1 MRASDA
7 DRRRTIE
14 ELGRHCAAGRL
25 DTDEYARR
33 IEAALGAS
41 ELEELDELRV
51 DLPMLRIAAPEPRQF
66 REDRGDQRV
75 LGGYAMALTASVAVI
90 ILVVGLAGSWAWAL
104 ALLAGW
110 LLGVAEATF
119 VALARR
125 NR

>member
-33 IEAALGAS
+33 IEAALAAS
-41 ELEELDELRV
+41 DLEALDELRV
-51 DLPMLRIAAPEPRQF
+51 DLPMLRIAAPEPLRF
-66 REDRGDQRV
+66 RHDRGDQRV
-75 LGGYAMALTASVAVI
+75 LGGYAMAVTASVAVI

>member
-1 MRASDA
+1 MKASDS

-41 ELEELDELRV
+41 DLEELDGLRA
-51 DLPMLRIAAPEPRQF
+51 DLPMLRIAAPQPR
-66 REDRGDQRV
+66 RSRDVEAGERA
-75 LGGYAMALTASVAVI
+75 LGAYAMALTGSVAVI
-90 ILVVGLAGSWAWAL
+90 AVIVGVVFSWGWAL

-110 LLGVAEATF
+110 TLGVAEATF

-125 NR
+125 KR

>member
-1 MRASDA
+1 MRASDS

-25 DTDEYARR
+25 DTDEYAKR
-33 IEAALGAS
+33 IEAALAAS
-41 ELEELDELRV
+41 DLEELDGLRA
-51 DLPMLRIAAPEPRQF
+51 DLPMLRIAAPDPLRS
-66 REDRGDQRV
+66 RNDRASQRA
-75 LGGYAMALTASVAVI
+75 LGAYAMALTASVVLIAV
-90 ILVVGLAGSWAWAL
+90 VVGLAFSWGWAL

>member
-33 IEAALGAS
+33 IEAALAAS

-51 DLPMLRIAAPEPRQF
+51 DLPMLRIAAPEPRRF

-90 ILVVGLAGSWAWAL
+90 ILVVGLAGSWTWAL

>member
-1 MRASDA
+1 MRASDS

-33 IEAALGAS
+33 IEAALAAS
-41 ELEELDELRV
+41 DLEELDELRA
-51 DLPMLRIAAPEPRQF
+51 DLPMLRIATPEPF
-66 REDRGDQRV
+66 RSAGDSSDQKV
-75 LGGYAMALTASVAVI
+75 LGGYAAALSGSVAVI
-90 ILVVGLAGSWAWAL
+90 IVIVGLAGSWAWAL
-104 ALLAGW
+104 AVLAGW

-125 NR
+125 HR